1 MNIPYD
7 SLPWVFVVPA
17 SLQCS
22 CVVQTTTVQT
32 NRSEENSIYSI
43 ANLYI

>member
-7 SLPWVFVVPA
+7 SLPWVSVVPA

-22 CVVQTTTVQT
+22 CVVKTTTVQT
-32 NRSEENSIYSI
+32 NRSEDNSIYPI
-43 ANLYI
+43 VNLYI